1 MPSGAQEDLSEFLIP
16 NQSEILTVVT
26 STTTTE
32 LENETLNTVN
42 SSSTILNNNN
52 NNNNPTE
59 EISSENTNLQELTLP
74 NLEQLDTFLVTS
86 RYVLPNSFLILIIR
100 EEFDHYILCT
110 TYLLFIY
117 SSSIEPS
124 SQQQQEES
132 EENMHTS
139 LPSMVRGYASTTDYT
154 VNWSMNAIENRE
166 IDVQDLSE
174 RRIKVL
180 LVYFL
185 HDYDYFLCVT
195 KIHFNMLGF

>member
-32 LENETLNTVN
+32 LENETLNVVN

-86 RYVLPNSFLILIIR
+86 RYVTTKFFSKNFEIIYYVTR
-100 EEFDHYILCT
+100 
-110 TYLLFIY
+110 YLLFIY

-124 SQQQQEES
+124 SQQQQDS
-132 EENMHTS
+132 EETMHTS

-180 LVYFL
+180 
-185 HDYDYFLCVT
+185 
-195 KIHFNMLGF
+195 

>member
-86 RYVLPNSFLILIIR
+86 RYV
-100 EEFDHYILCT
+100 CT
-110 TYLLFIY
+110 TKFF
-117 SSSIEPS
+117 SKNFDNKS
-124 SQQQQEES
+124 
-132 EENMHTS
+132 
-139 LPSMVRGYASTTDYT
+139 
-154 VNWSMNAIENRE
+154 
-166 IDVQDLSE
+166 
-174 RRIKVL
+174 RI
-180 LVYFL
+180 
-185 HDYDYFLCVT
+185 
-195 KIHFNMLGF
+195 

>member
-26 STTTTE
+26 STTTTTE
-32 LENETLNTVN
+32 LENETLNAVN

-52 NNNNPTE
+52 NNNTTE

-86 RYVLPNSFLILIIR
+86 RYVLLPNSFLILIIR
-100 EEFDHYILCT
+100 AEFDHYILCT

-124 SQQQQEES
+124 SQQQQQES

-180 LVYFL
+180 LLVYFYTIMIIFSVL
-185 HDYDYFLCVT
+185 QKYISIC
-195 KIHFNMLGF
+195 

>member
-26 STTTTE
+26 STTTE
-32 LENETLNTVN
+32 LENETLNAVN

-52 NNNNPTE
+52 NNNTTE

-86 RYVLPNSFLILIIR
+86 RYVLLPNSFLILIIR
-100 EEFDHYILCT
+100 AEFDHYILCT

-180 LVYFL
+180 LLVYFCTIMIIFSVL
-185 HDYDYFLCVT
+185 QKYISIC
-195 KIHFNMLGF
+195 

>member
-1 MPSGAQEDLSEFLIP
+1 M
-16 NQSEILTVVT
+16 
-26 STTTTE
+26 
-32 LENETLNTVN
+32 
-42 SSSTILNNNN
+42 
-52 NNNNPTE
+52 
-59 EISSENTNLQELTLP
+59 
-74 NLEQLDTFLVTS
+74 
-86 RYVLPNSFLILIIR
+86 
-100 EEFDHYILCT
+100 
-110 TYLLFIY
+110 YLLFIY

-124 SQQQQEES
+124 SQQQQQDS

-185 HDYDYFLCVT
+185 HDYDFFLCVT
-195 KIHFNMLGF
+195 KIHFNMLRFRVEILILFSSFLRSLLLLHLDMFPMIIFKIPLEMGSFALIHSESIHQRT

>member
-1 MPSGAQEDLSEFLIP
+1 MLNLI
-16 NQSEILTVVT
+16 
-26 STTTTE
+26 
-32 LENETLNTVN
+32 
-42 SSSTILNNNN
+42 
-52 NNNNPTE
+52 
-59 EISSENTNLQELTLP
+59 
-74 NLEQLDTFLVTS
+74 
-86 RYVLPNSFLILIIR
+86 SFKTKDNRLKIHL
-100 EEFDHYILCT
+100 YGL
-110 TYLLFIY
+110 IY

-124 SQQQQEES
+124 SQQQQQES

-195 KIHFNMLGF
+195 KIHFNMLRF

>member
-26 STTTTE
+26 STTTE
-32 LENETLNTVN
+32 LENETLNAVN

-52 NNNNPTE
+52 NNNTTE

-86 RYVLPNSFLILIIR
+86 RYVLLPNSFLILIIR
-100 EEFDHYILCT
+100 AEFDHYILCT

-124 SQQQQEES
+124 SQQQQQES

-180 LVYFL
+180 LLVYFYTIMIIFSVL
-185 HDYDYFLCVT
+185 QKYISIC
-195 KIHFNMLGF
+195 